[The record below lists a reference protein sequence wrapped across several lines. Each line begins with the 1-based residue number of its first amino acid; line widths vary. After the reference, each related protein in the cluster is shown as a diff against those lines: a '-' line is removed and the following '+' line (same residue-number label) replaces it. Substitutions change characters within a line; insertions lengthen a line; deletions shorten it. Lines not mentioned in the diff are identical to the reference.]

1 MNDVFKILE
10 WDSKFFGYKVASLR
24 LQNHKFNKVGTII
37 KKLKEQDVRLAYIFV
52 SPEDEI
58 SNYNIMKLSG
68 LLVDQKIT
76 FFIRLN
82 EAETYPDCKF
92 IKPYTL
98 NYSSE
103 KLKLIA
109 LQSGIYSRFKVDPNF
124 KNKEYEKLYT
134 EWIDKSV
141 RREIA
146 DEVLVYRE
154 EKDGDEKGLIT
165 LGTKGNSGSIG
176 LLAVDEA
183 ARGKSI
189 GRKLVQSSFLYFK
202 EKRISIVEV
211 VTQAENKSACGFYG
225 SMDFKFK
232 ETINIYHLWI
242 S

>member
-1 MNDVFKILE
+1 MNDIIKILE
-10 WDSKFFGYKVASLR
+10 WDSEFFGYKVASLR
-24 LQNHKFNKVGTII
+24 LKNHKLNEVGILI
-37 KKLKEQDVRLAYIFV
+37 KKLKKQDVRLAYFFV
-52 SPEDEI
+52 SPEDDI
-58 SNYNIMKLSG
+58 SNYNIRKLSG
-68 LLVDQKIT
+68 LLVDKKIT

-82 EAETYPDCKF
+82 DAEAYPDCKF
-92 IKPYTL
+92 VKPYPL
-98 NYSSE
+98 DYSSD
-103 KLKLIA
+103 KLKSIA

-124 KNKEYEKLYT
+124 KNNEYEKLYT
-134 EWIDKSV
+134 EWIEKSV

-146 DEVLVYRE
+146 DEVLVYCE
-154 EKDGDEKGLIT
+154 EEDGNEKGLIT
-165 LGTKGNSGSIG
+165 LGIKGNSGSIG

-202 EKRISIVEV
+202 EERVSYIEV
-211 VTQAENKSACGFYG
+211 VTQTENKSACGFYE